1 MTPLGPTLLA
11 QIGANLQLE
20 TVSQTLVEGVVW
32 LLVIM
37 LLAATPAGAIAV
49 FYRWYV
55 RERIQTGLGL
65 LFGLTAVV
73 LVIGAT
79 TALSEVILGDEDVLA
94 AGAVLLNL
102 AAFLAGGVGAY
113 GGMRIGDRLG
123 VDLFAATGGRNID
136 ADVSEIVQTVGRVTS
151 VRLPEDIEDI
161 IGYDP
166 MPDETKETL
175 ANRRFL
181 FPRRL
186 TKDELRDR
194 LVGRLKTDYGVGH
207 VDVELADDGTVD
219 YLAVG
224 SRAAGI
230 GPTLPPSTNAVA
242 IQADPAHAA
251 SAGDLVQVWA
261 QAPSK
266 RVLTGEL
273 RGVADDVVTVAIDAA
288 DTPKL
293 DPQTQYKLVTLP
305 VQDRSDREFASLLR
319 AADET
324 MGTATVEPG
333 STLDGAPVGSLAVSV
348 VAITRDDTAPE
359 TIPSRE
365 RVLAVGDTIYA
376 IATPDALRRLEQ
388 ATEGRGEPA
397 TTAAVMDEP
406 DDDTDDG
413 DGQPD
418 ASKPTGGHEQTGG
431 TEKTAADTT
440 ATTADDSATD
450 VDTVETDADD
460 TANADAGADAADT
473 ATADEP
479 TGTATTATDTA
490 VEDESTAT
498 RDEADSMA
506 DTEIEAMADAA
517 DSDESPD
524 DDPLEALR
532 NTDVE
537 EPSDDLTADDA
548 FDDLPADDDDDTV
561 EVWDPEERIAEA
573 DGEPAADETD
583 DSDSPASEALTE
595 DGDGEDDEST
605 AGDDP
610 EKPS

>member
-1 MTPLGPTLLA
+1 MTPLGPILFA
-11 QIGANLQLE
+11 QVGTNLQLGSI
-20 TVSQTLVEGVVW
+20 SQAVIEGVVW
-32 LLVIM
+32 LLAIA
-37 LLAATPAGAIAV
+37 LLAATPAGAIALL
-49 FYRWYV
+49 YRWYV
-55 RERIQTGLGL
+55 RERIQTGLAL

-102 AAFLAGGVGAY
+102 AAFLAGGIGAY
-113 GGMRIGDRLG
+113 GGLRIGDRLG
-123 VDLFAATGGRNID
+123 VDLFAATARQAVD
-136 ADVSEIVQTVGRVTS
+136 ADVSDIVQTVGRVTS
-151 VRLPEDIEDI
+151 VRLPDEIDDI

-166 MPDETKETL
+166 MPEETKETL

-194 LVGRLKTDYGVGH
+194 LVARLKTDYGVGH
-207 VDVELADDGTVD
+207 VDLELADDGTVD

-251 SAGDLVQVWA
+251 SAGDLVQVWER
-261 QAPSK
+261 APAK

-273 RGVADDVVTVAIDAA
+273 RGVAGDVVTVAIDAA

-333 STLDGAPVGSLAVSV
+333 SSLDGATVGSLAVAV
-348 VAITRDDTAPE
+348 VAITRDDTPPE

-365 RVLAVGDTIYA
+365 RVLAAGDTIYA

-388 ATEGRGEPA
+388 ATAGIDEA
-397 TTAAVMDEP
+397 AATAAVTDESADETDP
-406 DDDTDDG
+406 DDDEPAGASAPDDG
-413 DGQPD
+413 GGQDGPV
-418 ASKPTGGHEQTGG
+418 ASTAGQADGEGNDG
-431 TEKTAADTT
+431 TEAID
-440 ATTADDSATD
+440 
-450 VDTVETDADD
+450 
-460 TANADAGADAADT
+460 GAEAESGD
-473 ATADEP
+473 ATAD
-479 TGTATTATDTA
+479 TD
-490 VEDESTAT
+490 D
-498 RDEADSMA
+498 
-506 DTEIEAMADAA
+506 
-517 DSDESPD
+517 SPD
-524 DDPLEALR
+524 DDPLAALR
-532 NTDVE
+532 DADVAE
-537 EPSDDLTADDA
+537 ASDELTADDA
-548 FDDLPADDDDDTV
+548 FDDLPVDDRDDTV
-561 EVWDPEERIAEA
+561 EVWDPEERIGGA
-573 DGEPAADETD
+573 DDEPAADEVD
-583 DSDSPASEALTE
+583 DSDSADSEATTE
-595 DGDGEDDEST
+595 DGDGADDEST
-605 AGDDP
+605 AGGDS

>member
-1 MTPLGPTLLA
+1 MTPLGPILVA
-11 QIGANLQLE
+11 QLGTNLQLGSI
-20 TVSQTLVEGVVW
+20 SQALVQGVVW
-32 LLVIM
+32 LLAIAV
-37 LLAATPAGAIAV
+37 LAATPAGGIAL

-55 RERIQTGLGL
+55 RERIQTGLAL

-94 AGAVLLNL
+94 AGAILLNL
-102 AAFLAGGVGAY
+102 AAFLAGGIGAY

-151 VRLPEDIEDI
+151 VRLPEDIDDI

-166 MPDETKETL
+166 MPEETKETL
-175 ANRRFL
+175 ADRRFL

-194 LVGRLKTDYGVGH
+194 LVARLKTDYGVGH
-207 VDVELADDGTVD
+207 VDLELADDGNVD

-251 SAGDLVQVWA
+251 SAGDLVQVWE
-261 QAPSK
+261 QAPAK

-273 RGVADDVVTVAIDAA
+273 RGVAGDVVTVAIDAA

-333 STLDGAPVGSLAVSV
+333 SVLDGAAVGSLSVAV
-348 VAITRDDTAPE
+348 VAITREDTAPE
-359 TIPSRE
+359 TIPSRG
-365 RVLAVGDTIYA
+365 RVLAAGDTIYA

-388 ATEGRGEPA
+388 ATEG
-397 TTAAVMDEP
+397 TTAAVSDQP
-406 DDDTDDG
+406 DGDTDDNDEPSG
-413 DGQPD
+413 ASDPADG
-418 ASKPTGGHEQTGG
+418 GEQTNETAASATDSTDAKTSDSAEDVDTAQTDG
-431 TEKTAADTT
+431 TAETNAADEPADTAADRTPGHT
-440 ATTADDSATD
+440 EAADS
-450 VDTVETDADD
+450 
-460 TANADAGADAADT
+460 GADT
-473 ATADEP
+473 
-479 TGTATTATDTA
+479 
-490 VEDESTAT
+490 
-498 RDEADSMA
+498 
-506 DTEIEAMADAA
+506 IADAA

-524 DDPLEALR
+524 DDPLAALR
-532 NTDVE
+532 SADPDDTGE
-537 EPSDDLTADDA
+537 E
-548 FDDLPADDDDDTV
+548 LPADETFEDPPGDDDTV
-561 EVWDPEERIAEA
+561 EVWDPAERISDQDDE
-573 DGEPAADETD
+573 AADD
-583 DSDSPASEALTE
+583 GAGDSDPTDAE
-595 DGDGEDDEST
+595 DDGNDEST
-605 AGDDP
+605 AGDGS
-610 EKPS
+610 EKPN

>member
-11 QIGANLQLE
+11 QIGANLQLG
-20 TVSQTLVEGVVW
+20 TVPRTLVEGVVR
-32 LLVIM
+32 LLAITI
-37 LLAATPAGAIAV
+37 LAATPAGAIAV

-55 RERIQTGLGL
+55 RERIQTGLAL

-79 TALSEVILGDEDVLA
+79 TALSEVILGDDDVLA
-94 AGAVLLNL
+94 ASAVLLNL

-113 GGMRIGDRLG
+113 GGLRVGDRLG

-151 VRLPEDIEDI
+151 VRLPEDIDDI

-166 MPDETKETL
+166 MPEETKETL
-175 ANRRFL
+175 ADRRFL

-207 VDVELADDGTVD
+207 VDVELADDGTVE
-219 YLAVG
+219 YLAIG

-251 SAGDLVQVWA
+251 SAGDLVQVWE
-261 QAPSK
+261 QASSK

-348 VAITRDDTAPE
+348 VAITHDDTAPE

-376 IATPDALRRLEQ
+376 IATPDALRRLEE
-388 ATEGRGEPA
+388 ATEGTGEP
-397 TTAAVMDEP
+397 TSTAAVTDERG
-406 DDDTDDG
+406 DDTDDS
-413 DGQPD
+413 DAQPGASD
-418 ASKPTGGHEQTGG
+418 AADRSEQTDGPEPTASDATDDG
-431 TEKTAADTT
+431 ATNVDGAETAAD
-440 ATTADDSATD
+440 
-450 VDTVETDADD
+450 DTTDADTD
-460 TANADAGADAADT
+460 TTTADT

-479 TGTATTATDTA
+479 ADTT
-490 VEDESTAT
+490 VEDEV
-498 RDEADSMA
+498 A
-506 DTEIEAMADAA
+506 DTDLADVGADDRTTEAG
-517 DSDESPD
+517 DEPPD

-532 NTDVE
+532 NADVE
-537 EPSDDLTADDA
+537 GASDDLTADEA
-548 FDDLPADDDDDTV
+548 FDDLPSDNGDDTV
-561 EVWDPEERIAEA
+561 EVWDPEERIS
-573 DGEPAADETD
+573 GTD
-583 DSDSPASEALTE
+583 DESADNDADDSGSTDSEAPSG
-595 DGDGEDDEST
+595 DGDGADDEPDT
-605 AGDDP
+605 GDGS
-610 EKPS
+610 EKSN

>member
-11 QIGANLQLE
+11 QIGANLQLG
-20 TVSQTLVEGVVW
+20 TVSRTLVEGVVR
-32 LLVIM
+32 LLAITV
-37 LLAATPAGAIAV
+37 LAATPAGAIAV

-55 RERIQTGLGL
+55 RERIQTGLAL

-79 TALSEVILGDEDVLA
+79 TALSEVILGDDDVLA
-94 AGAVLLNL
+94 ASAVLLNL

-113 GGMRIGDRLG
+113 SGMRIGDRLG

-151 VRLPEDIEDI
+151 VRLPEDIDDI

-166 MPDETKETL
+166 MPEETKETL
-175 ANRRFL
+175 ADRRFL

-207 VDVELADDGTVD
+207 VDVELADDGTVE
-219 YLAVG
+219 YLAIG

-251 SAGDLVQVWA
+251 SAGDLVQVWD

-273 RGVADDVVTVAIDAA
+273 RGVADDVVTVAIDAS

-324 MGTATVEPG
+324 MGTATVEAG

-376 IATPDALRRLEQ
+376 IATPDALRRLEE
-388 ATEGRGEPA
+388 ATEGTGEPA
-397 TTAAVMDEP
+397 PTAAVTDAPEDDTADKDAQPGASGAVDRSEQTDGPEP
-406 DDDTDDG
+406 TASDATDDG
-413 DGQPD
+413 
-418 ASKPTGGHEQTGG
+418 ATNVGGAE
-431 TEKTAADTT
+431 TAAD
-440 ATTADDSATD
+440 
-450 VDTVETDADD
+450 DTTDADTD
-460 TANADAGADAADT
+460 TTTADT

-479 TGTATTATDTA
+479 ADTT
-490 VEDESTAT
+490 VEDEA
-498 RDEADSMA
+498 A
-506 DTEIEAMADAA
+506 DTGLADVGA
-517 DSDESPD
+517 DERTTETGDESPD

-532 NTDVE
+532 NADVE
-537 EPSDDLTADDA
+537 DASDDLAADEA
-548 FDDLPADDDDDTV
+548 FDDLPSDNGDDTV
-561 EVWDPEERIAEA
+561 EVWDPEERIGEA
-573 DGEPAADETD
+573 DGESTADDAD
-583 DSDSPASEALTE
+583 DSDSTDSEAPTE
-595 DGDGEDDEST
+595 DGDGADDEPA
-605 AGDDP
+605 AGDDS
-610 EKPS
+610 EKPN

>member
-1 MTPLGPTLLA
+1 MTPFSPTLLA
-11 QIGANLQLE
+11 QIGANLQLG
-20 TVSQTLVEGVVW
+20 TVSRTLVEGVVW
-32 LLVIM
+32 LLAITI
-37 LLAATPAGAIAV
+37 LAATPAGAIAV

-55 RERIQTGLGL
+55 RERIQTGLAL

-151 VRLPEDIEDI
+151 VRLPEDIDDI

-186 TKDELRDR
+186 TKDELRER

-242 IQADPAHAA
+242 IRADPAHAA
-251 SAGDLVQVWA
+251 SAGDLVQVWE

-293 DPQTQYKLVTLP
+293 DPQTEYKLVTLP

-333 STLDGAPVGSLAVSV
+333 SPLDGAPVGSLAVSV

-365 RVLAVGDTIYA
+365 RVLAAGDTIYA

-388 ATEGRGEPA
+388 ATEGSGEPA
-397 TTAAVMDEP
+397 TTAAATDEP
-406 DDDTDDG
+406 EGDTDD
-413 DGQPD
+413 QPD
-418 ASKPTGGHEQTGG
+418 ASASTGGHEQTGG

-440 ATTADDSATD
+440 AATADDSATHA
-450 VDTVETDADD
+450 DTVETDADD
-460 TANADAGADAADT
+460 TTDADADTTTADT

-479 TGTATTATDTA
+479 TDTA
-490 VEDESTAT
+490 VEDESVAT
-498 RDEADSMA
+498 SDGADSLA
-506 DTEIEAMADAA
+506 DAEPEAMVDPA
-517 DSDESPD
+517 DSGESPD

-532 NTDVE
+532 NVDTE
-537 EPSDDLTADDA
+537 ESGDDLPAEEA
-548 FDDLPADDDDDTV
+548 FDDLPADDGDDTV
-561 EVWDPEERIAEA
+561 EVWDPEERI
-573 DGEPAADETD
+573 GEAADESAAAEAD
-583 DSDSPASEALTE
+583 DSDSTDSDALTGDR
-595 DGDGEDDEST
+595 DGADDEST
-605 AGDDP
+605 ASEDS
-610 EKPS
+610 ENRN

>member
-1 MTPLGPTLLA
+1 MTPLGPTLPA
-11 QIGANLQLE
+11 QVGASLQLGS
-20 TVSQTLVEGVVW
+20 VSQALVEGVVW
-32 LLVIM
+32 LLAIA

-55 RERIQTGLGL
+55 RERIQTGLAL

-79 TALSEVILGDEDVLA
+79 TALSEVILGDDDVLE

-102 AAFLAGGVGAY
+102 AAFLAGGFGAY
-113 GGMRIGDRLG
+113 GGLRVGDRLG

-136 ADVSEIVQTVGRVTS
+136 ADVSEVVQTVGRVTS
-151 VRLPEDIEDI
+151 VRLPEDIDDI

-166 MPDETKETL
+166 MPEETKETL

-194 LVGRLKTDYGVGH
+194 LVVRLKTDYGVGH

-219 YLAVG
+219 YLAIG

-242 IQADPAHAA
+242 IRADPANAA
-251 SAGDLVQVWA
+251 SAGDLVQVWKR
-261 QAPSK
+261 APAT

-293 DPQTQYKLVTLP
+293 DPDTQYKLVTLP

-333 STLDGAPVGSLAVSV
+333 SALDGAPVGGLAVSV

-388 ATEGRGEPA
+388 ATDGPDETA
-397 TTAAVMDEP
+397 TTAAVADESDDNL
-406 DDDTDDG
+406 DDDGGQSGALDG
-413 DGQPD
+413 SEQADGTT
-418 ASKPTGGHEQTGG
+418 KP
-431 TEKTAADTT
+431 AADTT
-440 ATTADDSATD
+440 DADVTDSAGD
-450 VDTVETDADD
+450 VDAAETGADD
-460 TANADAGADAADT
+460 TTDTDAEDGAADT
-473 ATADEP
+473 A
-479 TGTATTATDTA
+479 
-490 VEDESTAT
+490 
-498 RDEADSMA
+498 
-506 DTEIEAMADAA
+506 ADADLA
-517 DSDESPD
+517 DIGAGDRTTESGDESPD

-532 NTDVE
+532 NADTEDA
-537 EPSDDLTADDA
+537 SDDLIADETL
-548 FDDLPADDDDDTV
+548 DDLPADDGDDSV
-561 EVWDPEERIAEA
+561 EVWDPEERISET
-573 DGEPAADETD
+573 DGEPAADVAD
-583 DSDSPASEALTE
+583 
-595 DGDGEDDEST
+595 DGEPADAETLDEGGEDEST
-605 AGDDP
+605 AGDDSG
-610 EKPS
+610 KPN

>member
-1 MTPLGPTLLA
+1 MTPLGPALLA
-11 QIGANLQLE
+11 QVGANLQLGS
-20 TVSQTLVEGVVW
+20 VSQALIEGVVW
-32 LLVIM
+32 LLAIAV
-37 LLAATPAGAIAV
+37 LAATPAGAIAV

-55 RERIQTGLGL
+55 RERIQTGLAL

-79 TALSEVILGDEDVLA
+79 TALSEVILGDEEVLA

-151 VRLPEDIEDI
+151 VRLPEDIDDI

-175 ANRRFL
+175 ADRRFL

-194 LVGRLKTDYGVGH
+194 LVVRLKTDYGVGH

-251 SAGDLVQVWA
+251 SAGDLVQVWE
-261 QAPSK
+261 QAPAR

-273 RGVADDVVTVAIDAA
+273 RGVADDVVTVAIDAS

-333 STLDGAPVGSLAVSV
+333 STLDGAAVGSLAVTV
-348 VAITRDDTAPE
+348 VAITRDDQQPE
-359 TIPSRE
+359 TIPSRG
-365 RVLAVGDTIYA
+365 RVLAAGDTIYA

-388 ATEGRGEPA
+388 ATEGT
-397 TTAAVMDEP
+397 TTATVTDESE
-406 DDDTDDG
+406 DDTDDE
-413 DGQPD
+413 DGQSG
-418 ASKPTGGHEQTGG
+418 ASDPAVGTEQTDG
-431 TEKTAADTT
+431 TAEPAADTT
-440 ATTADDSATD
+440 DADAHDSAGD
-450 VDTVETDADD
+450 VDAAETDAEDTTDTDADINRADTD
-460 TANADAGADAADT
+460 TAGEPADTAAEDGAADT
-473 ATADEP
+473 A
-479 TGTATTATDTA
+479 
-490 VEDESTAT
+490 
-498 RDEADSMA
+498 
-506 DTEIEAMADAA
+506 ADAGLA
-517 DSDESPD
+517 DIGAENRTTEPGDESPD
-524 DDPLEALR
+524 DDPLAALR
-532 NTDVE
+532 NADVE
-537 EPSDDLTADDA
+537 DAVDELTADEA
-548 FDDLPADDDDDTV
+548 FDDLPEDAGEDTV
-561 EVWDPEERIAEA
+561 EVWDPEERIDEA
-573 DGEPAADETD
+573 DGEPAAEEAG
-583 DSDSPASEALTE
+583 DSDPADSEASAE
-595 DGDGEDDEST
+595 GGDGMDDEST
-605 AGDDP
+605 AGDDS
-610 EKPS
+610 EKSN

>member
-1 MTPLGPTLLA
+1 MTPFSPILLA
-11 QIGANLQLE
+11 QIGTNLQLGSI
-20 TVSQTLVEGVVW
+20 SQALVQGVVW
-32 LLVIM
+32 LLAIAV
-37 LLAATPAGAIAV
+37 LAATPAGAIALL
-49 FYRWYV
+49 YRWYV
-55 RERIQTGLGL
+55 RERIQTGLAL

-79 TALSEVILGDEDVLA
+79 TALSEVILGDEDVLE

-102 AAFLAGGVGAY
+102 AAFLAGGIGAY
-113 GGMRIGDRLG
+113 GGLRIGDRLG

-151 VRLPEDIEDI
+151 VRLPEDIDDI

-166 MPDETKETL
+166 MPEETKKTL

-194 LVGRLKTDYGVGH
+194 LVARLKTDYGVGH
-207 VDVELADDGTVD
+207 VDLELADDGNVD
-219 YLAVG
+219 YLAIG

-251 SAGDLVQVWA
+251 SAGDLVQVWE
-261 QAPSK
+261 QAPAK

-333 STLDGAPVGSLAVSV
+333 SVLDGAAVGSLAVAV
-348 VAITRDDTAPE
+348 VAITREDTAPE
-359 TIPSRE
+359 TIPSRN
-365 RVLAVGDTIYA
+365 RVLAAGDTIYA

-388 ATEGRGEPA
+388 ATEGSGEAA
-397 TTAAVMDEP
+397 TTDQL
-406 DDDTDDG
+406 DDDTDDDDEPPGASDPADG
-413 DGQPD
+413 DEQINETAESATDSTD
-418 ASKPTGGHEQTGG
+418 AKTGDSAEDGDAAETDG
-431 TEKTAADTT
+431 TADTDAVDSPADTT
-440 ATTADDSATD
+440 PADGTTRNDEATD
-450 VDTVETDADD
+450 S
-460 TANADAGADAADT
+460 GADT
-473 ATADEP
+473 
-479 TGTATTATDTA
+479 
-490 VEDESTAT
+490 
-498 RDEADSMA
+498 MA
-506 DTEIEAMADAA
+506 EAA

-524 DDPLEALR
+524 DDPLAALR
-532 NTDVE
+532 DADLDDTAE
-537 EPSDDLTADDA
+537 ELTADET
-548 FDDLPADDDDDTV
+548 FEDLPGDDTV
-561 EVWDPEERIAEA
+561 EVWDPEERISEA
-573 DGEPAADETD
+573 DGETAEDGTS
-583 DSDSPASEALTE
+583 DSDSADAE
-595 DGDGEDDEST
+595 GGGDDEPT
-605 AGDDP
+605 AGDES
-610 EKPS
+610 EKPN

>member
-11 QIGANLQLE
+11 QVGANLQLGS
-20 TVSQTLVEGVVW
+20 VSQSLVEGVVW
-32 LLVIM
+32 LLAIAV
-37 LLAATPAGAIAV
+37 LAATPAGAIAV

-55 RERIQTGLGL
+55 RERIQTGLAL

-79 TALSEVILGDEDVLA
+79 TALSEVILGDDDVLE

-102 AAFLAGGVGAY
+102 AAFLAGGIGAY
-113 GGMRIGDRLG
+113 GGLRIGDRLG

-151 VRLPEDIEDI
+151 VRLPDDIDDI

-194 LVGRLKTDYGVGH
+194 LVVRLKTDYGVGH
-207 VDVELADDGTVD
+207 VDVELADDGSVD
-219 YLAVG
+219 YLAIG

-242 IQADPAHAA
+242 IRADPAHAA
-251 SAGDLVQVWA
+251 SAGDLVQVWE
-261 QAPSK
+261 QAPAK

-293 DPQTQYKLVTLP
+293 DPQTEYKLVTLP

-333 STLDGAPVGSLAVSV
+333 SALDGAPVGSLAVAV

-365 RVLAVGDTIYA
+365 RVLAAGDTIYA

-388 ATEGRGEPA
+388 ATDGPDDTA
-397 TTAAVMDEP
+397 TTAAVADEP
-406 DDDTDDG
+406 DDDFDDE
-413 DGQPD
+413 DGKSGAPD
-418 ASKPTGGHEQTGG
+418 EDEQTDG
-431 TEKTAADTT
+431 TAKPAADTT
-440 ATTADDSATD
+440 DADATDSAGA
-450 VDTVETDADD
+450 VDATETDADATTD
-460 TANADAGADAADT
+460 TDAADG
-473 ATADEP
+473 A
-479 TGTATTATDTA
+479 
-490 VEDESTAT
+490 
-498 RDEADSMA
+498 A
-506 DTEIEAMADAA
+506 DTGPADTGPADIGAA
-517 DSDESPD
+517 DRTTESGDESPD
-524 DDPLEALR
+524 DDPLAALR
-532 NTDVE
+532 NADTEDT
-537 EPSDDLTADDA
+537 SDDLTGEEA
-548 FDDLPADDDDDTV
+548 FDDLPADDGDDSV
-561 EVWDPEERIAEA
+561 KVWDPEERISET
-573 DGEPAADETD
+573 DGEPAADVADDGKPSDAETLD
-583 DSDSPASEALTE
+583 E
-595 DGDGEDDEST
+595 DGEDEPTD
-605 AGDDP
+605 ADDSG
-610 EKPS
+610 KPN

>member
-1 MTPLGPTLLA
+1 MMLVGPTLLA
-11 QIGANLQLE
+11 QVGANLQLG
-20 TVSQTLVEGVVW
+20 TVSRALVEGVVW
-32 LLVIM
+32 LLAITI
-37 LLAATPAGAIAV
+37 LAATPAGAIAV

-55 RERIQTGLGL
+55 RERIQTGLAV

-79 TALSEVILGDEDVLA
+79 TALSEVIAQREDVLA

-151 VRLPEDIEDI
+151 VRLPEDIDDI

-175 ANRRFL
+175 ADRRFL

-186 TKDELRDR
+186 TKDELRER

-207 VDVELADDGTVD
+207 VDVELADDGNVD

-242 IQADPAHAA
+242 LRADPAHAA
-251 SAGDLVQVWA
+251 SAGDLVQVWE

-293 DPQTQYKLVTLP
+293 DPQTEYKLVTLP

-324 MGTATVEPG
+324 MGTTAVEPG
-333 STLDGAPVGSLAVSV
+333 SMLDGAPVGSLAVSV

-365 RVLAVGDTIYA
+365 RVLAAGDTIYA

-388 ATEGRGEPA
+388 AT
-397 TTAAVMDEP
+397 TAAVADEP
-406 DDDTDDG
+406 DDGAADG
-413 DGQPD
+413 DGQSS
-418 ASKPTGGHEQTGG
+418 ASDSAPRNER
-431 TEKTAADTT
+431 ADRPE
-440 ATTADDSATD
+440 TTADDATAVSAADSAQNVDAVETAADAATD
-450 VDTVETDADD
+450 AGTDTTTVDTADESADSAVEDA
-460 TANADAGADAADT
+460 AAESALADAGAGERT
-473 ATADEP
+473 TE
-479 TGTATTATDTA
+479 TG
-490 VEDESTAT
+490 
-498 RDEADSMA
+498 DEA
-506 DTEIEAMADAA
+506 
-517 DSDESPD
+517 P

-532 NTDVE
+532 NIDTE
-537 EPSDDLTADDA
+537 EPGDDLTAEEA
-548 FDDLPADDDDDTV
+548 FDDVPADDADDTV
-561 EVWDPEERIAEA
+561 EVWDPEERIGEADDESAEA
-573 DGEPAADETD
+573 G
-583 DSDSPASEALTE
+583 DSDSTDSEALTG
-595 DGDGEDDEST
+595 DGDGADDEPT
-605 AGDDP
+605 AGDGSEDRD
-610 EKPS
+610 

>member
-1 MTPLGPTLLA
+1 MTPVGPLA
-11 QIGANLQLE
+11 QVGGSLQLGSI
-20 TVSQTLVEGVVW
+20 SQTLVEGVVW
-32 LLVIM
+32 LLAVS
-37 LLAATPAGAIAV
+37 LLAATPAAAIAV

-55 RERIQTGLGL
+55 RERIQTGLAL

-113 GGMRIGDRLG
+113 GGMRVGDRLG

-151 VRLPEDIEDI
+151 VRLPEDIDDI
-161 IGYDP
+161 VGYDP
-166 MPDETKETL
+166 MPEETKETL
-175 ANRRFL
+175 ADRRFL

-194 LVGRLKTDYGVGH
+194 LVARLKTDYGVGH
-207 VDVELADDGTVD
+207 VDVELAGDGTVD

-242 IQADPAHAA
+242 IRADPAHAA
-251 SAGDLVQVWA
+251 SAGDLVQVWER
-261 QAPSK
+261 APAR

-293 DPQTQYKLVTLP
+293 DPQTEYKLVTLP

-333 STLDGAPVGSLAVSV
+333 SALDGAPVGSLAVAV

-359 TIPSRE
+359 TIPSRDY
-365 RVLAVGDTIYA
+365 VLAAGDTIYA

-388 ATEGRGEPA
+388 ATVGTGDPS
-397 TTAAVMDEP
+397 TTAAVADEPEDADAEAAVSESASSAGDEP
-406 DDDTDDG
+406 DEAQAEPAAETPDPEARDGPADLGVAEAEPDTASDG
-413 DGQPD
+413 AADEASTETATDEETEAAADG
-418 ASKPTGGHEQTGG
+418 AAE
-431 TEKTAADTT
+431 TAAD
-440 ATTADDSATD
+440 AARTADGTD
-450 VDTVETDADD
+450 EGTT
-460 TANADAGADAADT
+460 
-473 ATADEP
+473 EP
-479 TGTATTATDTA
+479 A
-490 VEDESTAT
+490 
-498 RDEADSMA
+498 
-506 DTEIEAMADAA
+506 
-517 DSDESPD
+517 ESPD
-524 DDPLEALR
+524 DDPLSALR
-532 NTDVE
+532 DADVE
-537 EPSDDLTADDA
+537 GQVDDLTADET
-548 FDDLPADDDDDTV
+548 FDDPPADDDTV
-561 EVWDPEERIAEA
+561 EVWDPEERIGEA
-573 DGEPAADETD
+573 DDAADGAD
-583 DSDSPASEALTE
+583 DSDPGDAEAPAD
-595 DGDGEDDEST
+595 DGDDTPS

-610 EKPS
+610 EKQN

>member
-1 MTPLGPTLLA
+1 MTPLGPTLFA
-11 QIGANLQLE
+11 QVGANLQLG
-20 TVSQTLVEGVVW
+20 TVPRALVEGVVW
-32 LLVIM
+32 LLAIAI
-37 LLAATPAGAIAV
+37 LAATPAGAIAV

-55 RERIQTGLGL
+55 RERIQTGLAL

-94 AGAVLLNL
+94 AGAVLLNI

-113 GGMRIGDRLG
+113 GGMRVGDRLG

-151 VRLPEDIEDI
+151 VRLPEDIDDI

-175 ANRRFL
+175 ADRRFL

-194 LVGRLKTDYGVGH
+194 LVVRLKTDYGVGH

-219 YLAVG
+219 YLAIG

-251 SAGDLVQVWA
+251 SAGDLVQVWEQSPA
-261 QAPSK
+261 K

-293 DPQTQYKLVTLP
+293 DPETQYKLVTLP

-365 RVLAVGDTIYA
+365 RVLAAGDTIYA

-388 ATEGRGEPA
+388 ATEGTGETA
-397 TTAAVMDEP
+397 TTAAVTDESE
-406 DDDTDDG
+406 DSTGDE
-413 DGQPD
+413 DGQS
-418 ASKPTGGHEQTGG
+418 ASSNSADPNDQTDGTAGTGV
-431 TEKTAADTT
+431 AADTT
-440 ATTADDSATD
+440 AADADTNDSAGD
-450 VDTVETDADD
+450 VDPVGTETDAD
-460 TANADAGADAADT
+460 ADT
-473 ATADEP
+473 ATADS
-479 TGTATTATDTA
+479 ATVDGATDTA
-490 VEDESTAT
+490 AEDGPAAT
-498 RDEADSMA
+498 
-506 DTEIEAMADAA
+506 TADADLA
-517 DSDESPD
+517 DIDADDSTTETGDESPD
-524 DDPLEALR
+524 DDPLESLR
-532 NTDVE
+532 NAAVE
-537 EPSDDLTADDA
+537 DTSTDLTADES
-548 FDDLPADDDDDTV
+548 FDDLPADDGDDTV
-561 EVWDPEERIAEA
+561 EVWDPEERIGEV
-573 DGEPAADETD
+573 DEEPAADEVD
-583 DSDSPASEALTE
+583 GSDSADSDAPGA
-595 DGDGEDDEST
+595 DGDSVDDEPT
-605 AGDDP
+605 AGDESENP
-610 EKPS
+610 N

>member
-1 MTPLGPTLLA
+1 MTPLGTPLLA
-11 QIGANLQLE
+11 QIGANLQLGI
-20 TVSQTLVEGVVW
+20 VSRTLVEGVVW
-32 LLVIM
+32 LLAIAV
-37 LLAATPAGAIAV
+37 LAATPAGAIAV

-55 RERIQTGLGL
+55 RERIQTGLAL

-94 AGAVLLNL
+94 AGVVLLNL

-151 VRLPEDIEDI
+151 VRLPEDIDDI

-251 SAGDLVQVWA
+251 SAGDLVQVWE
-261 QAPSK
+261 QAPAK

-293 DPQTQYKLVTLP
+293 DPQTRYKLVTLP

-365 RVLAVGDTIYA
+365 RVLAAGDTIYA

-388 ATEGRGEPA
+388 ATEGTDEPG
-397 TTAAVMDEP
+397 TTAAVTDELGS
-406 DDDTDDG
+406 DTDGD
-413 DGQPD
+413 DGQSGASD
-418 ASKPTGGHEQTGG
+418 AVARNEQTDG
-431 TEKTAADTT
+431 TEEPAADATAAT
-440 ATTADDSATD
+440 ANDGAPNADAT
-450 VDTVETDADD
+450 ETEAND
-460 TANADAGADAADT
+460 TANADADTSTADT
-473 ATADEP
+473 AAADEP
-479 TGTATTATDTA
+479 TETA
-490 VEDESTAT
+490 VEDESAAT
-498 RDEADSMA
+498 SDGADAPADAEA
-506 DTEIEAMADAA
+506 EAMADTA

-532 NTDVE
+532 NTDME
-537 EPSDDLTADDA
+537 EPSDDLTADEA
-548 FDDLPADDDDDTV
+548 FDDLPADDGDDTV

-573 DGEPAADETD
+573 DGEPAADEAN
-583 DSDSPASEALTE
+583 DSDSIASEAPTE

-605 AGDDP
+605 AGDDS
-610 EKPS
+610 EKPN

>member
-1 MTPLGPTLLA
+1 MMPFGPTLLA
-11 QIGANLQLE
+11 QIGSNLQLG
-20 TVSQTLVEGVVW
+20 TVSQALVEGVVW

-37 LLAATPAGAIAV
+37 ILAATPAGAIAV

-55 RERIQTGLGL
+55 RERIQTGLAL

-79 TALSEVILGDEDVLA
+79 TALSEVILGDDDVLA
-94 AGAVLLNL
+94 ASAVLLNL
-102 AAFLAGGVGAY
+102 AAFLAGGIGAY
-113 GGMRIGDRLG
+113 GGMRVGDRLG

-151 VRLPEDIEDI
+151 VRLPEDIDDI

-166 MPDETKETL
+166 MPEETKETL
-175 ANRRFL
+175 ADRRFL

-251 SAGDLVQVWA
+251 SAGDLVQVWE

-273 RGVADDVVTVAIDAA
+273 RGVADDVVTVAIDAS

-333 STLDGAPVGSLAVSV
+333 SALDGAPVGSLAVSV

-365 RVLAVGDTIYA
+365 RILTAGDTIYA
-376 IATPDALRRLEQ
+376 IATPDALRRLEE
-388 ATEGRGEPA
+388 ATEGTGEPA
-397 TTAAVMDEP
+397 STVAVTDEP
-406 DDDTDDG
+406 GDDTDDE
-413 DGQPD
+413 DGQPGASD
-418 ASKPTGGHEQTGG
+418 AADRSEQTDE
-431 TEKTAADTT
+431 TEETAADAT
-440 ATTADDSATD
+440 AATADDGVTTADVA
-450 VDTVETDADD
+450 ETDADD
-460 TANADAGADAADT
+460 SASADADADAADT
-473 ATADEP
+473 ATVDEP
-479 TGTATTATDTA
+479 ADTA
-490 VEDESTAT
+490 VEDES
-498 RDEADSMA
+498 
-506 DTEIEAMADAA
+506 ADAGLA
-517 DSDESPD
+517 DVGADDRTTEAGDESPD

-532 NTDVE
+532 NADVADA
-537 EPSDDLTADDA
+537 SDELTADEA
-548 FDDLPADDDDDTV
+548 FDDLPADDSDGTV
-561 EVWDPEERIAEA
+561 EVWDPEERIGEA
-573 DGEPAADETD
+573 DGETAADKAD
-583 DSDSPASEALTE
+583 DNDSADSEALTE
-595 DGDGEDDEST
+595 DGDGGDDEPT
-605 AGDDP
+605 AGDDS
-610 EKPS
+610 EKPN

>member
-1 MTPLGPTLLA
+1 MTPLGPALLA
-11 QIGANLQLE
+11 QVGANLQLGS
-20 TVSQTLVEGVVW
+20 VSQALIEGVVW
-32 LLVIM
+32 LLAIAV
-37 LLAATPAGAIAV
+37 LAATPAGAIAV

-55 RERIQTGLGL
+55 RERIQTGLAL

-79 TALSEVILGDEDVLA
+79 TALSEVILGDEEVLA

-151 VRLPEDIEDI
+151 VRLPEDIDDI

-175 ANRRFL
+175 ADRRFL

-194 LVGRLKTDYGVGH
+194 LVVRLKTDYGVGH

-251 SAGDLVQVWA
+251 SAGDLVQVWE
-261 QAPSK
+261 QAPAR

-273 RGVADDVVTVAIDAA
+273 RGVADDVVTVAIDAS

-333 STLDGAPVGSLAVSV
+333 STLDGAAVGSLAVTV
-348 VAITRDDTAPE
+348 VAITRDDQQPE
-359 TIPSRE
+359 TIPSRG
-365 RVLAVGDTIYA
+365 RVLAAGDTIYA

-388 ATEGRGEPA
+388 ATEGT
-397 TTAAVMDEP
+397 TTATVTDESE
-406 DDDTDDG
+406 DDTDDE
-413 DGQPD
+413 DGQSG
-418 ASKPTGGHEQTGG
+418 ASDPAVGTGQTDGAA
-431 TEKTAADTT
+431 EPAADTT
-440 ATTADDSATD
+440 DADAHDSAGD
-450 VDTVETDADD
+450 VDAAETDAEDTTDTDADINRADTD
-460 TANADAGADAADT
+460 TAGEPADTAAEDGAADT
-473 ATADEP
+473 A
-479 TGTATTATDTA
+479 
-490 VEDESTAT
+490 
-498 RDEADSMA
+498 
-506 DTEIEAMADAA
+506 ADAGLA
-517 DSDESPD
+517 DIGAENRTTEPGDESPD
-524 DDPLEALR
+524 DDPLAALR
-532 NTDVE
+532 NADVE
-537 EPSDDLTADDA
+537 DAVDELTADEA
-548 FDDLPADDDDDTV
+548 FDDLPEDAGDDTV
-561 EVWDPEERIAEA
+561 EVWDPEERIDEA
-573 DGEPAADETD
+573 DGEPAAEEAG
-583 DSDSPASEALTE
+583 DSDPADSEASAE
-595 DGDGEDDEST
+595 GGDGMDDEST
-605 AGDDP
+605 AGDDS
-610 EKPS
+610 EKSN

>member
-1 MTPLGPTLLA
+1 MTPLGPTLPV
-11 QIGANLQLE
+11 QVGASLQLGS
-20 TVSQTLVEGVVW
+20 VSQALVEGVVW
-32 LLVIM
+32 LLAIA

-55 RERIQTGLGL
+55 RERIQTGLAL

-79 TALSEVILGDEDVLA
+79 TALSEVILGDDDVLE

-102 AAFLAGGVGAY
+102 AAFLAGGFGAY
-113 GGMRIGDRLG
+113 GGLRAGDRLG

-136 ADVSEIVQTVGRVTS
+136 ADVSEVVQTVGRVTS
-151 VRLPEDIEDI
+151 VRLPEDIDDI

-166 MPDETKETL
+166 MPEETKETL

-194 LVGRLKTDYGVGH
+194 LVVRLKTDYGVGH
-207 VDVELADDGTVD
+207 VDVELADDGNVD
-219 YLAVG
+219 YLAIG

-242 IQADPAHAA
+242 IRADPANAA
-251 SAGDLVQVWA
+251 SAGDLVQVWKR
-261 QAPSK
+261 APAT

-293 DPQTQYKLVTLP
+293 DPDTQYKLVTLP

-333 STLDGAPVGSLAVSV
+333 SALDGAPVGGLAVSV

-388 ATEGRGEPA
+388 ATDGPDETA
-397 TTAAVMDEP
+397 TTAAVADESDDNL
-406 DDDTDDG
+406 DDDGGQSGALDG
-413 DGQPD
+413 SEQADGTT
-418 ASKPTGGHEQTGG
+418 KP
-431 TEKTAADTT
+431 AADTT
-440 ATTADDSATD
+440 DADVTDSAGD
-450 VDTVETDADD
+450 VDAAETGADD
-460 TANADAGADAADT
+460 TTDTDAEDGAADT
-473 ATADEP
+473 A
-479 TGTATTATDTA
+479 
-490 VEDESTAT
+490 
-498 RDEADSMA
+498 
-506 DTEIEAMADAA
+506 ADADLA
-517 DSDESPD
+517 DIGAGDRTTESGDESPD

-532 NTDVE
+532 NADTEDA
-537 EPSDDLTADDA
+537 SDDLIADETL
-548 FDDLPADDDDDTV
+548 DDLPADDGDDSV
-561 EVWDPEERIAEA
+561 EVWDPEERISET
-573 DGEPAADETD
+573 DGEPAADVAD
-583 DSDSPASEALTE
+583 
-595 DGDGEDDEST
+595 DGEPADAETLDEGGEDEST
-605 AGDDP
+605 AGDDSG
-610 EKPS
+610 KPN

>member
-11 QIGANLQLE
+11 QVGANLQLG
-20 TVSQTLVEGVVW
+20 TVSRTLVEGVVW
-32 LLVIM
+32 LLAITV
-37 LLAATPAGAIAV
+37 LAATPAGAIAV

-55 RERIQTGLGL
+55 RERIQTGLAL

-79 TALSEVILGDEDVLA
+79 TALSEVILGDDDVLA
-94 AGAVLLNL
+94 ASAVLLNL

-113 GGMRIGDRLG
+113 GGMRVGDRLG

-151 VRLPEDIEDI
+151 VRLPENIDDI

-194 LVGRLKTDYGVGH
+194 LVVRLKTDYGVGH
-207 VDVELADDGTVD
+207 VDVELADDGNVD

-251 SAGDLVQVWA
+251 SAGDLVQVWE
-261 QAPSK
+261 QAPAK

-319 AADET
+319 AVDET

-333 STLDGAPVGSLAVSV
+333 STLDGAAVGSLAVSV
-348 VAITRDDTAPE
+348 VAITRDDRQPE

-365 RVLAVGDTIYA
+365 RVLAAGDTIYA

-388 ATEGRGEPA
+388 ATEGPGETA
-397 TTAAVMDEP
+397 TTAAVTDAPE
-406 DDDTDDG
+406 DDTDDE
-413 DGQPD
+413 DGQSG
-418 ASKPTGGHEQTGG
+418 ASDSADLNEQTDG
-431 TEKTAADTT
+431 TAESATDATDADAHDSAGDVDAAETETDDTTDADTDTADTT
-440 ATTADDSATD
+440 
-450 VDTVETDADD
+450 
-460 TANADAGADAADT
+460 
-473 ATADEP
+473 TADEP
-479 TGTATTATDTA
+479 TGTVD
-490 VEDESTAT
+490 EDGSA
-498 RDEADSMA
+498 A
-506 DTEIEAMADAA
+506 DTDADAGSA
-517 DSDESPD
+517 DIGTDDRTTETGDEPTD
-524 DDPLEALR
+524 DDPLEALW
-532 NTDVE
+532 NADVE
-537 EPSDDLTADDA
+537 DASDDLTADEA
-548 FDDLPADDDDDTV
+548 FDDLPADDGDDTV
-561 EVWDPEERIAEA
+561 EVWDPEERISGA
-573 DGEPAADETD
+573 DDEPAADEAD
-583 DSDSPASEALTE
+583 DSESADSEAPAE
-595 DGDGEDDEST
+595 DGDGVDDEST
-605 AGDDP
+605 AGDDS
-610 EKPS
+610 EKPN

>member
-11 QIGANLQLE
+11 QVGANLQLGPL
-20 TVSQTLVEGVVW
+20 SQALVEGVVW
-32 LLVIM
+32 LLAIA

-49 FYRWYV
+49 LYRWYV
-55 RERIQTGLGL
+55 RERIQTGLAL

-102 AAFLAGGVGAY
+102 GAFLAGGVGAY
-113 GGMRIGDRLG
+113 GGLRIGDRLG

-151 VRLPEDIEDI
+151 VRLPEEIDDI

-166 MPDETKETL
+166 MPEETKETL
-175 ANRRFL
+175 ADRRFL

-194 LVGRLKTDYGVGH
+194 LVARLKTDYGVGH
-207 VDVELADDGTVD
+207 VDVELADDGSVD

-242 IQADPAHAA
+242 IRADPAHAA
-251 SAGDLVQVWA
+251 SAGDLVQVWER
-261 QAPSK
+261 APAR

-273 RGVADDVVTVAIDAA
+273 RGVADDVVTVAIDAS

-333 STLDGAPVGSLAVSV
+333 SPLDGAPVGSLAVSV
-348 VAITRDDTAPE
+348 VAITRDDRAPE
-359 TIPSRE
+359 TIPSR
-365 RVLAVGDTIYA
+365 RHVLAAGDTIYA
-376 IATPDALRRLEQ
+376 IATPDALRRMEQ
-388 ATEGRGEPA
+388 AAEGPGEAA
-397 TTAAVMDEP
+397 TTAAPAGESEGDPSEEDDADAEDAPSGVSAPAAGDERDGTRAEP
-406 DDDTDDG
+406 AVETADDTDD
-413 DGQPD
+413 DVD
-418 ASKPTGGHEQTGG
+418 AAE
-431 TEKTAADTT
+431 TAADGTT
-440 ATTADDSATD
+440 D
-450 VDTVETDADD
+450 
-460 TANADAGADAADT
+460 
-473 ATADEP
+473 TADEP
-479 TGTATTATDTA
+479 TDSAADDGTAVSD
-490 VEDESTAT
+490 
-498 RDEADSMA
+498 AD
-506 DTEIEAMADAA
+506 DRPTVPGV
-517 DSDESPD
+517 SPD
-524 DDPLEALR
+524 DDLLEALR
-532 NTDVE
+532 NDEVE
-537 EPSDDLTADDA
+537 DAVDDLTA
-548 FDDLPADDDDDTV
+548 DDDTV
-561 EVWDPEERIAEA
+561 EVWDPEERIDEV
-573 DGEPAADETD
+573 DSEPAADGVEDRDSADSEAPAAGADDTD
-583 DSDSPASEALTE
+583 DA
-595 DGDGEDDEST
+595 ST
-605 AGDDP
+605 AGEDSERPDRDGG
-610 EKPS
+610 

>member
-1 MTPLGPTLLA
+1 MTPLGAPLLA
-11 QIGANLQLE
+11 QIGANLQLGI
-20 TVSQTLVEGVVW
+20 VSRTLVEGVVW
-32 LLVIM
+32 LLAIAV
-37 LLAATPAGAIAV
+37 LAATPAGAIAV

-55 RERIQTGLGL
+55 RERIQTGLAL

-94 AGAVLLNL
+94 AGVVLLNL

-151 VRLPEDIEDI
+151 VRLPEDIDDI

-251 SAGDLVQVWA
+251 SAGDLVQVWE
-261 QAPSK
+261 QAPAK

-293 DPQTQYKLVTLP
+293 DPQTRYKLVTLP

-365 RVLAVGDTIYA
+365 RVLAAGDTIYA

-388 ATEGRGEPA
+388 ATEGTGEPG
-397 TTAAVMDEP
+397 TTAAVTDELGS
-406 DDDTDDG
+406 DTDGD
-413 DGQPD
+413 DGQSGASD
-418 ASKPTGGHEQTGG
+418 AVARTEQTDG
-431 TEKTAADTT
+431 TEEPAADATAAT
-440 ATTADDSATD
+440 ANDGAPNADAT
-450 VDTVETDADD
+450 ETEAND
-460 TANADAGADAADT
+460 TANADADTSTADT
-473 ATADEP
+473 AAADEP
-479 TGTATTATDTA
+479 TETA
-490 VEDESTAT
+490 VEDESAAT
-498 RDEADSMA
+498 SDGADAPADAEA
-506 DTEIEAMADAA
+506 EAMADTA
-517 DSDESPD
+517 DSDDSPD

-532 NTDVE
+532 NTDME
-537 EPSDDLTADDA
+537 EPSDDLTADEA
-548 FDDLPADDDDDTV
+548 FDDLPADDGDDTV

-573 DGEPAADETD
+573 DGEPAADEAN
-583 DSDSPASEALTE
+583 DSDSIASEAPTE

-605 AGDDP
+605 AGDDS
-610 EKPS
+610 EKPN

>member
-1 MTPLGPTLLA
+1 MTPLGPTLPA
-11 QIGANLQLE
+11 QVGASLQLGS
-20 TVSQTLVEGVVW
+20 VSQALVEGVVW
-32 LLVIM
+32 LLAIA

-55 RERIQTGLGL
+55 RERIQTGLAL

-79 TALSEVILGDEDVLA
+79 TALSEVILGDDDVLE

-102 AAFLAGGVGAY
+102 AAFLAGGFGAY
-113 GGMRIGDRLG
+113 GGLRVGDRLG

-136 ADVSEIVQTVGRVTS
+136 ADVSEVVQTVGRVTS
-151 VRLPEDIEDI
+151 VRLPEDIDDI

-166 MPDETKETL
+166 MPEETKETL

-194 LVGRLKTDYGVGH
+194 LVVRLKTDYGVGH
-207 VDVELADDGTVD
+207 VDVELADDGNVD
-219 YLAVG
+219 YLAIG

-242 IQADPAHAA
+242 IRADPAHAA
-251 SAGDLVQVWA
+251 SAGDLVQVWKR
-261 QAPSK
+261 APAT

-293 DPQTQYKLVTLP
+293 DPDTQYKLVTLP

-333 STLDGAPVGSLAVSV
+333 SALDGAPVGGLAVSV

-365 RVLAVGDTIYA
+365 RVLAAGDTIYA

-388 ATEGRGEPA
+388 ATDGPDETA
-397 TTAAVMDEP
+397 TTAAVADESDDSL
-406 DDDTDDG
+406 DDDGGQSGAPDG
-413 DGQPD
+413 SEQADGT
-418 ASKPTGGHEQTGG
+418 AKP
-431 TEKTAADTT
+431 AADTT
-440 ATTADDSATD
+440 DADVTDSAGD
-450 VDTVETDADD
+450 VDAAETGADD
-460 TANADAGADAADT
+460 TTDTDAEDGAADT
-473 ATADEP
+473 A
-479 TGTATTATDTA
+479 
-490 VEDESTAT
+490 
-498 RDEADSMA
+498 
-506 DTEIEAMADAA
+506 ADADLA
-517 DSDESPD
+517 DIGAGDRTTESGDESPD

-532 NTDVE
+532 NADTEDA
-537 EPSDDLTADDA
+537 SDDLIADEA
-548 FDDLPADDDDDTV
+548 LDDLPADDGDDSV
-561 EVWDPEERIAEA
+561 EVWDPEERISET
-573 DGEPAADETD
+573 DGEPAADVAD
-583 DSDSPASEALTE
+583 
-595 DGDGEDDEST
+595 DGEPADAETLDEGGEDEST
-605 AGDDP
+605 AGDDSG
-610 EKPS
+610 KPN

>member
-11 QIGANLQLE
+11 QIGANLQLGI
-20 TVSQTLVEGVVW
+20 VSRTLVEGVVW
-32 LLVIM
+32 LLAITV
-37 LLAATPAGAIAV
+37 LAATPAGAIAV

-55 RERIQTGLGL
+55 RERIQTGLAL

-113 GGMRIGDRLG
+113 GGMRMGDRLG
-123 VDLFAATGGRNID
+123 VDLFAATGGRNIN

-151 VRLPEDIEDI
+151 VRLPEDIDDI

-194 LVGRLKTDYGVGH
+194 LVARLKTDYGVGH

-251 SAGDLVQVWA
+251 SAGDLVQVWE
-261 QAPSK
+261 QAPAK

-293 DPQTQYKLVTLP
+293 DPQTRYKLVTLP

-365 RVLAVGDTIYA
+365 RVLAAGDTIYA

-388 ATEGRGEPA
+388 ATEGTDEPG
-397 TTAAVMDEP
+397 TTAAVTDELGS
-406 DDDTDDG
+406 DTDGD
-413 DGQPD
+413 DGQSGASD
-418 ASKPTGGHEQTGG
+418 AVARTEQTDG
-431 TEKTAADTT
+431 TEEPAADATAAT
-440 ATTADDSATD
+440 ANDGAPNADAT
-450 VDTVETDADD
+450 ETEAND
-460 TANADAGADAADT
+460 TANADADTSTADT
-473 ATADEP
+473 AAADEP
-479 TGTATTATDTA
+479 TETA
-490 VEDESTAT
+490 VEDESAAT
-498 RDEADSMA
+498 SDGADAPADAEA
-506 DTEIEAMADAA
+506 EAMADTA

-532 NTDVE
+532 NTDME
-537 EPSDDLTADDA
+537 EPSDDLTADEA
-548 FDDLPADDDDDTV
+548 FDDLPADDGDDTV

-573 DGEPAADETD
+573 DGEPAADEAN
-583 DSDSPASEALTE
+583 DSDSIASEAPTE

-605 AGDDP
+605 AGDDS
-610 EKPS
+610 EKPN

>member
-1 MTPLGPTLLA
+1 MTPPGPALLA
-11 QIGANLQLE
+11 QVGANLQLG
-20 TVSQTLVEGVVW
+20 TVSRALVEGVVW
-32 LLVIM
+32 LLAIT

-55 RERIQTGLGL
+55 RERIQTGLAV

-79 TALSEVILGDEDVLA
+79 TALSEVIAQREDVLA

-102 AAFLAGGVGAY
+102 AAFLAGGIGAY

-151 VRLPEDIEDI
+151 VRLPEDIDDI

-166 MPDETKETL
+166 MPDDTKETL

-194 LVGRLKTDYGVGH
+194 LVVRLKTDYGVGH
-207 VDVELADDGTVD
+207 VDVELADDGNVD

-251 SAGDLVQVWA
+251 SAGDLVQVWE
-261 QAPSK
+261 QAPAK

-293 DPQTQYKLVTLP
+293 DPQTRYKLVTLP

-333 STLDGAPVGSLAVSV
+333 SALDGAPVGSLAVSV
-348 VAITRDDTAPE
+348 VAITRDDQQPE

-365 RVLAVGDTIYA
+365 RVLTSGDTIYA

-388 ATEGRGEPA
+388 ATEGTGEPA
-397 TTAAVMDEP
+397 TTTVTDEP
-406 DDDTDDG
+406 GDDTADE
-413 DGQPD
+413 DGQPS
-418 ASKPTGGHEQTGG
+418 ASDTANLTEQTDG
-431 TEKTAADTT
+431 TAESAVDTTDADARDSAGAVEAAETGAGDTTGADADTADTT
-440 ATTADDSATD
+440 TADGPT
-450 VDTVETDADD
+450 D
-460 TANADAGADAADT
+460 TAAAHGSADADAGSADIGADDGPT
-473 ATADEP
+473 EP
-479 TGTATTATDTA
+479 GDA
-490 VEDESTAT
+490 ST
-498 RDEADSMA
+498 
-506 DTEIEAMADAA
+506 
-517 DSDESPD
+517 D
-524 DDPLEALR
+524 DDPLAALR
-532 NTDVE
+532 NADAEDTDDE
-537 EPSDDLTADDA
+537 LTADEG
-548 FDDLPADDDDDTV
+548 FEDLPADDGDDTV
-561 EVWDPEERIAEA
+561 EVWDPEERIGGA
-573 DGEPAADETD
+573 DDESAADEVD
-583 DSDSPASEALTE
+583 DSDSVDSEAPAE
-595 DGDGEDDEST
+595 DGDGVDDEST
-605 AGDDP
+605 VDDDS
-610 EKPS
+610 EKPN

>member
-1 MTPLGPTLLA
+1 MTPLGAPLLA
-11 QIGANLQLE
+11 QIGANLQLGI
-20 TVSQTLVEGVVW
+20 VSRTLVEGVVW
-32 LLVIM
+32 LLAIAV
-37 LLAATPAGAIAV
+37 LAATPAGAIAV

-55 RERIQTGLGL
+55 RERIQTGLAL

-94 AGAVLLNL
+94 AGVVLLNL

-151 VRLPEDIEDI
+151 VRLPEDIDDI

-251 SAGDLVQVWA
+251 SAGDLVQVWE
-261 QAPSK
+261 QAPAK

-293 DPQTQYKLVTLP
+293 DPQTRYKLVTLP

-365 RVLAVGDTIYA
+365 RVLAAGDTIYA

-388 ATEGRGEPA
+388 ATEGTGEPG
-397 TTAAVMDEP
+397 TTAAVTDEL
-406 DDDTDDG
+406 DGDTDAG
-413 DGQPD
+413 DGQSGASD
-418 ASKPTGGHEQTGG
+418 AVARNEQTDG
-431 TEKTAADTT
+431 TEEPAADATAAT
-440 ATTADDSATD
+440 ANDGAPNADAT
-450 VDTVETDADD
+450 ETEAND
-460 TANADAGADAADT
+460 TANADADTSTADT
-473 ATADEP
+473 AAADEP
-479 TGTATTATDTA
+479 TETA
-490 VEDESTAT
+490 VEDGSAAT
-498 RDEADSMA
+498 SDGADAPADAEA
-506 DTEIEAMADAA
+506 EAMADTA

-532 NTDVE
+532 NTDME
-537 EPSDDLTADDA
+537 EPSDDLTADEA
-548 FDDLPADDDDDTV
+548 FDDLPADDGDDTV

-573 DGEPAADETD
+573 DGEPAADEAN
-583 DSDSPASEALTE
+583 DSDSIASEAPTE

-605 AGDDP
+605 AGDDS
-610 EKPS
+610 EKPN

>member
-1 MTPLGPTLLA
+1 MTPLGPALLA
-11 QIGANLQLE
+11 QAGANLQLG
-20 TVSQTLVEGVVW
+20 TVSRALVEGVVW
-32 LLVIM
+32 LLVIT

-55 RERIQTGLGL
+55 RERIQTGLAV

-79 TALSEVILGDEDVLA
+79 TALSEVIAQREDVLA

-151 VRLPEDIEDI
+151 VRLPEDIDDI

-194 LVGRLKTDYGVGH
+194 LVVRLKTDYGVGH
-207 VDVELADDGTVD
+207 VDVELADDGNVD

-251 SAGDLVQVWA
+251 SAGDLVQVWE
-261 QAPSK
+261 QAPAK

-333 STLDGAPVGSLAVSV
+333 SALDGAAVGSLAVTV

-365 RVLAVGDTIYA
+365 RVLAAGDTIYA
-376 IATPDALRRLEQ
+376 IATPDALRRLEE
-388 ATEGRGEPA
+388 ATEGTGEPA
-397 TTAAVMDEP
+397 TTPTVTDEP
-406 DDDTDDG
+406 GDDTAAE
-413 DGQPD
+413 DGQPG
-418 ASKPTGGHEQTGG
+418 ASDSADLTERTGG
-431 TEKTAADTT
+431 TAEPAADTT
-440 ATTADDSATD
+440 DADARDSAGD
-450 VDTVETDADD
+450 VDATETETDDTTDADADTD
-460 TANADAGADAADT
+460 TADT
-473 ATADEP
+473 TTADEP
-479 TGTATTATDTA
+479 TGTADEDEATADTA
-490 VEDESTAT
+490 
-498 RDEADSMA
+498 
-506 DTEIEAMADAA
+506 ADAGSA
-517 DSDESPD
+517 DIGADDGTTETGDEPTD
-524 DDPLEALR
+524 DDPLAALR
-532 NTDVE
+532 NADVE
-537 EPSDDLTADDA
+537 DADDELTADEA
-548 FDDLPADDDDDTV
+548 FEDLPADDGDDTV
-561 EVWDPEERIAEA
+561 EVWDPEERIGGA
-573 DGEPAADETD
+573 DDESAADEVD
-583 DSDSPASEALTE
+583 DSDSADSEAPAE
-595 DGDGEDDEST
+595 DGDGVDDES
-605 AGDDP
+605 AAADDS
-610 EKPS
+610 EKPN